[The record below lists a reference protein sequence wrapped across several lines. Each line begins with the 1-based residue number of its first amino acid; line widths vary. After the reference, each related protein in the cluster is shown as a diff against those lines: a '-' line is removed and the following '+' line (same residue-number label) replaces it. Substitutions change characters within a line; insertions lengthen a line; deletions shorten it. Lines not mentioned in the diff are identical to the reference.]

1 MDAKYMLEEHILK
14 QTLHNNPT
22 TNNFQNCWCGDKCIF
37 KEIQDYPRDSF
48 YQEPHDIFYL

>member
-14 QTLHNNPT
+14 QTLHNNPS